1 MSVCTERNDQKGVI
15 RMMLPVI
22 LACILAFGQLFF
34 HSVTAYAAE
43 GVYAVYVSDLK
54 ADRLDQTFTMEAKGA
69 SLTVSM
75 ADMMTTPVVIQE
87 NADGSKLCCI
97 ADTYLQDMY
106 IDSLNEMLK
115 GIPADGQKVYYLS
128 KAKTSFIPYSE
139 AGYYQVNEAG
149 RLKILDELHRMLVS
163 DKRDNVKV
171 TLDDA
176 QLQLIPPEIPE
187 ELAAERY
194 TLQGTCTTSYKGS
207 SASRCNNVERAA
219 ANINMLILYPGQEIS
234 MNDAFLPRTAA
245 NGYREAGAYLNGK
258 VIQAMGGGICQVS
271 STVYNAAMNSG
282 LTVTE
287 RHPHS
292 MPVHYLPLGQDAA
305 ISAGSK
311 DLKIRNDFDFPV
323 LFETY
328 TENKKLTVNIY
339 TNALKT
345 AGASFRLHAV
355 KTGSLSANTYLEV
368 SLNGVVLED
377 RYIGSSR
384 YNPMLPDAEENE
396 D

>member
-1 MSVCTERNDQKGVI
+1 MRVFRHHGDQKRIVRMVI
-15 RMMLPVI
+15 SAVLTGAFATLQFMALPVT
-22 LACILAFGQLFF
+22 AC
-34 HSVTAYAAE
+34 AAE
-43 GVYAVYVSDLK
+43 GLYAVYVSDLK

-75 ADMMTTPVVIQE
+75 ADMMTMPVVVQE

-97 ADTYLQDMY
+97 ADTYLPDMY
-106 IDSLNEMLK
+106 MDSLNQMLK
-115 GIPADGQKVYYLS
+115 GIPAEGQKVYYLS
-128 KAKTSFIPYSE
+128 KEKTSFIPYSE
-139 AGYYQVNEAG
+139 AGYYQINEAG
-149 RLKILDELHRMLVS
+149 RSKILNELHRMLVS

-171 TLDDA
+171 TLGDTE
-176 QLQLIPPEIPE
+176 LQLIPSEIPE
-187 ELAAERY
+187 ELAADRY

-207 SASRCNNVERAA
+207 SANRCNNVERAA

-245 NGYREAGAYLNGK
+245 NGYREAGAYMNGR

-355 KTGSLSANTYLEV
+355 RTGSLSANTYLEV
-368 SLNGVVLED
+368 VLNGVVLED
-377 RYIGSSR
+377 RFIGTSR
-384 YNPMLPDAEENE
+384 YNPMLPDTEEE

>member
-1 MSVCTERNDQKGVI
+1 MRIFGHHGDWKRILRTAVLTAFAGVFALGQFLS
-15 RMMLPVI
+15 LP
-22 LACILAFGQLFF
+22 
-34 HSVTAYAAE
+34 VTAYAAE
-43 GVYAVYVSDLK
+43 GLYAVYVSDLK

-75 ADMMTTPVVIQE
+75 ADMMTTPVVVQE
-87 NADGSKLCCI
+87 NTDGSKICCI

-106 IDSLNEMLK
+106 MDSLNQILK
-115 GIPADGQKVYYLS
+115 GVPADGQKVYYLS
-128 KAKTSFIPYSE
+128 KEKTSFIPYSE

-149 RLKILDELHRMLVS
+149 RSKILDELHRMLVS

-171 TLDDA
+171 SLGDA
-176 QLQLIPPEIPE
+176 ELQLMPPEIPE
-187 ELAAERY
+187 ELAADRY

-219 ANINMLILYPGQEIS
+219 SNINMLILYPGQEIS
-234 MNDAFLPRTAA
+234 MNDAFRPRTSA
-245 NGYREAGAYLNGK
+245 NGYRPAGAYMNGR
-258 VIQAMGGGICQVS
+258 VIQAIGGGICQVS

-377 RYIGSSR
+377 RFIGTSR
-384 YNPMLPDAEENE
+384 YNPMLPDTEEE